1 MLSLDG
7 NRAFVLCRQG
17 ITGHVYHTKNVW
29 VTWQKSELRSWLNT
43 YFLNHAFTQDEQA
56 LILETTVTN
65 PAHPS
70 YHLDAEPD
78 TLDRIFL
85 LSMEE
90 AQTLL
95 DPLDGVSFPYTSST
109 VRKQDG
115 KASWWLRTKGER
127 QNQAAIIRAD
137 GVPDISYV
145 NNNRNVV
152 RPCMVIDTDLLPMQ

>member
-1 MLSLDG
+1 
-7 NRAFVLCRQG
+7 
-17 ITGHVYHTKNVW
+17 
-29 VTWQKSELRSWLNT
+29 
-43 YFLNHAFTQDEQA
+43 
-56 LILETTVTN
+56 
-65 PAHPS
+65 
-70 YHLDAEPD
+70 
-78 TLDRIFL
+78 
-85 LSMEE
+85 MEE